1 MVEFLHDMSGSDLG
15 FSYNRKK
22 KSEQQISHNA
32 YYNLLDVSEHGHQL
46 SSPNQH
52 LVKLKTLMQWTS
64 SFVIKMVLRDSS
76 FHPISSAKK
85 KLNFILQSNLLRVFI
100 NIGIKFLSA
109 SLKQHNYI
117 NNHKSLDSLYYYN

>member
-15 FSYNRKK
+15 FSYNRK

-85 KLNFILQSNLLRVFI
+85 
-100 NIGIKFLSA
+100 
-109 SLKQHNYI
+109 
-117 NNHKSLDSLYYYN
+117 NN